1 MCLLSVDKETKQVI
15 EGWKVIKAINNKLH
29 GICYPF
35 NFETNRWITD
45 LADSFIKSDSNKK
58 YQAGFHFYLN
68 KEDAELDVKIWNNVD
83 DKVFKVRVKNVVATG
98 TQLINIHNKLT
109 LCKVGVAREIFIEEE

>member
-1 MCLLSVDKETKQVI
+1 MCLDTVDKKTKKVS
-15 EGWKVIKAINNKLH
+15 EGWKVIKVINNKLH

-45 LADSFIKSDSNKK
+45 SAESLIKSDSNKK

-68 KEDAELDVKIWNNVD
+68 KEDAELDVKIWNTKIL
-83 DKVFKVRVKNVVATG
+83 KVFKVRVRNVVATG
-98 TQLINIHNKLT
+98 TQFINIYNEPT